1 MARPKENKTCNRC
14 GKSPLHWGLAQ
25 TPDGKA
31 KPVLCN
37 PETPNVP
44 HWDGW
49 PDVRYCPGNAE
60 AKPQP
65 AQETPQTTGDSI
77 PSASAELWKLV
88 KPAAMAELGNLS
100 ATKQIIH
107 KIIVSKPETGED
119 FEIAGVHSQVPKL
132 IKRINAIRTFHQK
145 QNRRVGM
152 AIKLVGPAGTGKTEA
167 AKAAADALNMRF
179 YPVQVGPQTS
189 KADLYG
195 FMSASGQYIRT
206 PFRDAFEHGGLLLMD
221 ELDAGNP
228 GVLTGINAI
237 LANTFCGFPDG
248 VIEKHP
254 DFFCIAACNTFGN
267 GADRLYVGR
276 LQLDAATSDRFVDYV
291 WDYDHAIEHA
301 IATEN
306 PGWVQRVHALRD
318 AAAKLKLRVVIST
331 RAVVSGCAY
340 LAGGMS
346 IRETLD
352 ECIRK
357 GMSSDDWDK
366 LMANVPAEH
375 R

>member
-1 MARPKENKTCNRC
+1 MARPKEPKTCKHC
-14 GKSPLHWGLAQ
+14 GEGPFYWGLAQ
-25 TPDGKA
+25 TASGGT
-31 KPVLCN
+31 KPVLCR

-44 HWDGW
+44 HWDNW
-49 PDVRYCPGNAE
+49 PTQTHCPGNSSATV
-60 AKPQP
+60 
-65 AQETPQTTGDSI
+65 QETPQETPKAEGI
-77 PSASAELWKLV
+77 PSASTELWKLV
-88 KPAAMAELGNLS
+88 KPAAMAEIGGMS
-100 ATKQIIH
+100 STKTIIH
-107 KIIVSKPETGED
+107 KIIVTKPDET
-119 FEIAGVHSQVPKL
+119 EIEITGCHSQVPAL
-132 IKRINAIRTFHQK
+132 IKRIQALRMFHQK
-145 QNRRVGM
+145 QGRKVGM

-167 AKAAADALNMRF
+167 AKAAAEALGMPF

-237 LANTFCGFPDG
+237 LANTVAGFPDG

-267 GADRLYVGR
+267 GADRMYVGR

-291 WDYDHAIEHA
+291 WDYDTAIEGA
-301 IATEN
+301 IAAEN
-306 PGWVQRVHALRD
+306 PGWMQRVHALRD
-318 AAAKLKLRVVIST
+318 AAAKLKLRCVIST